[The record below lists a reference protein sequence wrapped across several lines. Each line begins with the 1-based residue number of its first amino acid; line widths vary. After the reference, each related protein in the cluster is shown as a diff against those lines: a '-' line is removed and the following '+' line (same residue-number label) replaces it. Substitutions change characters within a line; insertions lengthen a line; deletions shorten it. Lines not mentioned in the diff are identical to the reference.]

1 MAGTT
6 VPTVTSDGVYV
17 DYDDD
22 GDGYSDVDEG
32 DAYFPATT
40 ALCDDG
46 SAYASSSDSLDASST
61 PADMDGDLTCDA
73 LDSDR
78 DGDYYSNTVDA
89 FPDDV
94 NEWTDNDGDGTG
106 DSSTV
111 VHACAAPLGMI
122 TDGTECDDNNA
133 IAQSNTA

>member
-1 MAGTT
+1 MVWASGQTIGYPSVTAAGT
-6 VPTVTSDGVYV
+6 PRDF
-17 DYDDD
+17 DDD

-61 PADMDGDLTCDA
+61 PADMDGDLICDA

-78 DGDYYSNTVDA
+78 DGDYYSNTVDV
-89 FPDDV
+89 FPDDA
-94 NEWTDNDGDGTG
+94 NEWTDNDADGTG
-106 DSSTV
+106 DN
-111 VHACAAPLGMI
+111 G
-122 TDGTECDDNNA
+122 DTE
-133 IAQSNTA
+133 